1 MSQDDN
7 AMRFNDAMIANEL
20 MDVIYEEEQKD
31 DGICELPF
39 GCD

>member
-1 MSQDDN
+1 MSQGVN

-20 MDVIYEEEQKD
+20 MDVIYEEEKD